1 MSHLKKFIIKA
12 KTAAETIK
20 AVSVLNLIIGTI
32 NPAHENPLKVKA
44 DTVTLGAKI
53 VKRYKRM
60 AFVIKEKSP
69 RVIIFKGR
77 EKMFIIGFTIILR
90 IVRIMPAAIKV

>member
-32 NPAHENPLKVKA
+32 NPAHENPLKVKD

-53 VKRYKRM
+53 VKRYKRI
-60 AFVIKEKSP
+60 ALVIKEKSP
-69 RVIIFKGR
+69 RVTIFNGR
-77 EKMFIIGFTIILR
+77 ENIFMIGFTIMLR
-90 IVRIMPAAIKV
+90 TVRIIPAAIKV